1 MSNFFTD
8 NKDLVFHL
16 ENMDLEYISGLIEDD
31 YRDADK
37 FDYAPKDFKEAMEN
51 YRKVLEI
58 VGDIS
63 GNMIAPLAAEI
74 DEEGAHFEEGVV
86 RYAKGTQEAMKR
98 LSQADLMGFTL
109 PRKYGGLNMPMS
121 VYTMSIEMVSRAD
134 ASLMNL
140 YGLQDIAETINK
152 FGNEEQKNE
161 FLPQF
166 SNGST
171 TGAMVLT
178 EPDAGSDLQ
187 AVNLK
192 AYQDDDGNW
201 KLNGVKRFI
210 TNGSGDILLVLA
222 RSEAGTVD
230 GRGLSLFVCYGDDTV
245 IVRRIENKLG
255 IHGSPTC
262 ELQFNDT
269 PCQLIGKRKLGL
281 IKYVMDLMNGARLGV
296 SAQAMGISQAAYEEA
311 LSYAKAR
318 EQFGKPIVDI
328 PAVKNLLIDMRTTL
342 ETNRSL
348 LYATARSVDM
358 RDKLIERIEH
368 LKSDGKPAN
377 EEMKLQKEYNRIAAL
392 LTPMCK
398 LILSESANKITYDSL
413 QIHGGT
419 GYMKEFNV
427 ERLARDAR
435 ITNIYEGTSQL
446 QVVAAI
452 GGVVNDLYA
461 EKFDEYESKT
471 YSHQVIDLLEHLKS
485 IRRIFMKS
493 LDLIQEKND
502 KVFKDAASKDL
513 VEMYSYLITGYL
525 LVDEVE
531 KDIKKL
537 PVAKRYIL
545 RSLAAS
551 KQNSESIKLGLY
563 SDLQQAEEII
573 GFWK

>member
-1 MSNFFTD
+1 MPNFFTD
-8 NKDLVFHL
+8 NKDIVFQF
-16 ENMDLEYISGLIEDD
+16 ENLDLEYITELTEDG
-31 YRDADK
+31 YKDAGK
-37 FDYAPKDFKEAMEN
+37 FDYAPKDYNEAKEN
-51 YRKVLEI
+51 YRKVMEI
-58 VGDIS
+58 AGDIS
-63 GNMIAPLAAEI
+63 GNIIAPLAAEV
-74 DEEGAHFEEGVV
+74 DEEGAHFEDGVV
-86 RYAKGTQEAMKR
+86 TYAKGTQEALKR

-109 PRKYGGLNMPMS
+109 PRKYGGLNMPMTI
-121 VYTMSIEMVSRAD
+121 YTMSIEMVSRAD

-140 YGLQDIAETINK
+140 YGLQDIGETINK
-152 FGNEEQKNE
+152 FAKDEQKDE

-166 SNGST
+166 SDGSA

-192 AYQDDDGNW
+192 AYQDEDGNW

-222 RSEAGTVD
+222 RSEPGTID
-230 GRGLSLFVCYGDDTV
+230 GRGLSMFVCYGDDTV
-245 IVRRIENKLG
+245 VVRRIENKLG

-318 EQFGKPIVDI
+318 EQFGKAIIEI

-342 ETNRSL
+342 GTNRSL
-348 LYATARSVDM
+348 LYATAKSVDM

-368 LKSDGKPAN
+368 LKAEEKPAK
-377 EEMKLQKEYNRIAAL
+377 EEMELQKKYNKIAAL

-398 LILSESANKITYDSL
+398 FILTESANKITYDSL

-419 GYMKEFNV
+419 GYMKEFSV

-452 GGVVNDLYA
+452 GGVINDLYA
-461 EKFDEYESKT
+461 NKFDEYESKN
-471 YSHQVIDLLEHLKS
+471 YNGQLADLTMHLKK
-485 IRRIFMKS
+485 IRKIYKES
-493 LDLIQEKND
+493 LSFVQEKND
-502 KVFKDAASKDL
+502 ETFQNAASKDL

-525 LVDEVE
+525 LIDEAE
-531 KDIKKL
+531 KDDRKL
-537 PVAKRYIL
+537 HIAKRYIL
-545 RSLAAS
+545 RSLAAC
-551 KQNSESIKLGLY
+551 KQNSEAIKLELY
-563 SDLQQAEEII
+563 SDLQNVEDIVEN
-573 GFWK
+573 